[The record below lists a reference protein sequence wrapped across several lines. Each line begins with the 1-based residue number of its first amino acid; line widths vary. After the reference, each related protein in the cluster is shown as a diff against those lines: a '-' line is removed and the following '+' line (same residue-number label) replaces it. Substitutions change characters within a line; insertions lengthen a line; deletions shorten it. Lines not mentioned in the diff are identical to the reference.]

1 MKDIIE
7 AENGK
12 DLNIIDSI
20 VAKAGNVIAVQ
31 LGALEYA
38 QDFGVDL
45 RFFLQ
50 SEFQFQND
58 SFKSYLVQR
67 LTENQVNVAE
77 VIDTLDTLFEKY
89 TFLVGSDNTQSNN
102 GGLIL

>member
-7 AENGK
+7 AEDGE
-12 DLNIIDSI
+12 DLNVMDSI
-20 VAKAGNVIAVQ
+20 VAKAGNVVAVQ
-31 LGALEYA
+31 LASLEYA

-50 SEFQFQND
+50 SEFQFQNE
-58 SFKSYLVQR
+58 SFKAYLVQR
-67 LTENQVNVAE
+67 LTEHQVNVSQ
-77 VIDTLDTLFEKY
+77 VLDTIEALFERY
-89 TFLVGSDNTQSNN
+89 TFLVGSDKTQDN